1 MELFRIYY
9 LPQLLIDLYQPH
21 LCLCTDDEPAVF
33 QSDSHDDTAV
43 QPPVSGII
51 LQDATKRIHLEPPV
65 SVGGAAAVI
74 IRDAAGCLS
83 AHTAGDVRADIQR
96 GVVILSQRQP
106 CGHPDGYLQ
115 VQLVHPGVPH
125 VVHIIPAAYGYKFQ
139 SGSQR
144 PGLIQRVFRAYPR
157 FAGYLRITAGVLS
170 VKAGS
175 SDSRLCIKGDR

>member
-83 AHTAGDVRADIQR
+83 AHTAGDVRPTFSEAW
-96 GVVILSQRQP
+96 
-106 CGHPDGYLQ
+106 
-115 VQLVHPGVPH
+115 
-125 VVHIIPAAYGYKFQ
+125 
-139 SGSQR
+139 
-144 PGLIQRVFRAYPR
+144 
-157 FAGYLRITAGVLS
+157 
-170 VKAGS
+170 
-175 SDSRLCIKGDR
+175 

>member
-65 SVGGAAAVI
+65 SVGGAA
-74 IRDAAGCLS
+74 RS
-83 AHTAGDVRADIQR
+83 EER
-96 GVVILSQRQP
+96 
-106 CGHPDGYLQ
+106 
-115 VQLVHPGVPH
+115 
-125 VVHIIPAAYGYKFQ
+125 
-139 SGSQR
+139 
-144 PGLIQRVFRAYPR
+144 RVGKECR
-157 FAGYLRITAGVLS
+157 
-170 VKAGS
+170 
-175 SDSRLCIKGDR
+175 SRWSPYH

>member
-74 IRDAAGCLS
+74 IRDAP
-83 AHTAGDVRADIQR
+83 DVFPPTPQAM
-96 GVVILSQRQP
+96 
-106 CGHPDGYLQ
+106 
-115 VQLVHPGVPH
+115 
-125 VVHIIPAAYGYKFQ
+125 YGPTF
-139 SGSQR
+139 SE
-144 PGLIQRVFRAYPR
+144 AW
-157 FAGYLRITAGVLS
+157 
-170 VKAGS
+170 
-175 SDSRLCIKGDR
+175 